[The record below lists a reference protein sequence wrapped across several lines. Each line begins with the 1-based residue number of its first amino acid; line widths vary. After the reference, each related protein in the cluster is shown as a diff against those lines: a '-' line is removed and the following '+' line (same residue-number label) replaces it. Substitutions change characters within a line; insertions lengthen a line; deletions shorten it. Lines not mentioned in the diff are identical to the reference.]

1 MQYRKA
7 SSLDPLSHRPRASST
22 TFTTFGRSTAWAGYT
37 ASAWA
42 FVFAATSF
50 YWAAGGT
57 AGVDTVG
64 PAITNLAHDPA
75 FIAALWAIGVVK
87 ALGGLLALALV
98 QPWGRFLPR
107 RALLTAAWGGGILMV
122 LYGAASWVQEGL
134 MLAGVIPIPS
144 GLGHTAALWHVVLWD
159 PWWLLGGILF
169 VAAAWFY
176 GLRTSSHAN
185 GTTQKA
191 LLR

>member
-1 MQYRKA
+1 M
-7 SSLDPLSHRPRASST
+7 P
-22 TFTTFGRSTAWAGYT
+22 WAAYG

-42 FVFAATSF
+42 FIFAATSF

-57 AGVDTVG
+57 AGGDTIG

-87 ALGGLLALALV
+87 VLGGLLALALV
-98 QPWGRFLPR
+98 QPWGRSLPR
-107 RALLTAAWGGGILMV
+107 RVLLTAAWAGGILVV

-134 MLAGVIPIPS
+134 MLVGVIPIPS
-144 GLGHTAALWHVVLWD
+144 GLGHTAALWHVLFWD

-176 GLRTSSHAN
+176 GRRTSSH
-185 GTTQKA
+185 GDRT
-191 LLR
+191 R